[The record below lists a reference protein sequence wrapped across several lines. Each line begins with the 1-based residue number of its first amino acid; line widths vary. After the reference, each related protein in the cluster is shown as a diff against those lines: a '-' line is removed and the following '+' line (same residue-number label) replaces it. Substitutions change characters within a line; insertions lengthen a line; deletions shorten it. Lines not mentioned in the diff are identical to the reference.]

1 MALSIPILGS
11 QSTNLTLF
19 RYSCSRGPT
28 RRQYPILTD
37 IETQIRPTLEETA
50 ITSEYATRV
59 RTRICFNQW
68 QLTTW
73 IPLAKLLQSDN
84 TTKTTLETS
93 L

>member
-28 RRQYPILTD
+28 RRQYPVLTD
-37 IETQIRPTLEETA
+37 IETQIRATLEETA

-59 RTRICFNQW
+59 RICFNQW

-73 IPLAKLLQSDN
+73 IPLAKLPQSDN
-84 TTKTTLETS
+84 PTKTTLETS